1 MDYWKPVYYEKA
13 LEGQKPF
20 DGRFYLVGDAT
31 RIGTARWVY
40 DKTVG
45 KGHWD
50 LKSIDK
56 YCYWQALPALTQVK
70 DWTTPE
76 EIEKISLNQ
85 VPEGQRLLIAISGT
99 SMNNDVNWLEARYN
113 PELRL
118 WVTPDRHGIIHT
130 LVLAGLLV
138 PEIVRNDVTGSV
150 HGESDLVWA

>member
-1 MDYWKPVYYEKA
+1 MNYERA
-13 LEGQKPF
+13 WEGKKPF
-20 DGRFYLVGDAT
+20 DGEYYLVGDAT

-40 DKTVG
+40 DKTAG
-45 KGHWD
+45 EGCWD
-50 LKSIDK
+50 LKSIGEQSF
-56 YCYWQALPALTQVK
+56 WQALPDLESVQGRLETAEL
-70 DWTTPE
+70 E
-76 EIEKISLNQ
+76 AISLGS
-85 VPEGQRLLIAISGT
+85 VPQGQRLLIAISGT
-99 SMNNDVNWLEARYN
+99 SMNNDVNWLEASYN